1 MTATATVPTAIDTL
15 LTKAKDRTAVFGI
28 VGLGYGGLPFA
39 MEIVR
44 AGYRVLGFDV
54 NPRVV
59 DSLNGGR
66 SHIQDVPAG
75 TVADAVKA
83 KRFAATAD
91 LARLN
96 EPDVISISVPTPL
109 SKTKDPDVSYVL
121 AATESVRRALRK
133 GQLVVLE
140 STTYPGTTRELML
153 PALESTGLKVGEDFF
168 LAFSPERVDP
178 GNERFNTRNTPKV
191 VGGITP
197 ACLRSRWHC
206 ISRPSTRSCR
216 SPPRR
221 RQSSSRSS
229 RTLSAA

>member
-28 VGLGYGGLPFA
+28 VGLGYVGLTLA

-59 DSLNGGR
+59 DSLSGGR
-66 SHIQDVPAG
+66 SHIQDVPAAA
-75 TVADAVKA
+75 VADAVKA
-83 KRFAATAD
+83 TRFSATAD
-91 LARLN
+91 LARLK

-121 AATESVRRALRK
+121 AATESVKRALRK

-191 VGGITP
+191 VGGITETCRRVAGAIYGP
-197 ACLRSRWHC
+197 A
-206 ISRPSTRSCR
+206 IQ
-216 SPPRR
+216 PPRAP
-221 RQSSSRSS
+221 SSPR
-229 RTLSAA
+229 AAAHDSK

>member
-1 MTATATVPTAIDTL
+1 MIRAWTVPPSTAHSARAWRFA
-15 LTKAKDRTAVFGI
+15 KATFS
-28 VGLGYGGLPFA
+28 F
-39 MEIVR
+39 
-44 AGYRVLGFDV
+44 RVCRPSSRWRPSSRISF
-54 NPRVV
+54 
-59 DSLNGGR
+59 
-66 SHIQDVPAG
+66 PAG

-197 ACLRSRWHC
+197 ACL
-206 ISRPSTRSCR
+206 
-216 SPPRR
+216 
-221 RQSSSRSS
+221 
-229 RTLSAA
+229 